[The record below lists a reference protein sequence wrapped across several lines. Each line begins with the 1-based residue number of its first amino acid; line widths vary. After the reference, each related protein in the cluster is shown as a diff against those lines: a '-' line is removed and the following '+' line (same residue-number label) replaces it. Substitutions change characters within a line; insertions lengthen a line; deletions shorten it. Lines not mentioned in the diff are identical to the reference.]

1 MKKVIIDST
10 HINTLE
16 ELHTLIA
23 EKLNFPDYYGK
34 NNDALYDCL
43 TGDIE
48 LPLTVIWNNYYVTKE
63 KLPDEI
69 EDVYLVFQQVAKE
82 ESDFQVV
89 VQ

>member
-1 MKKVIIDST
+1 MKKVIIDSVN
-10 HINTLE
+10 INNLD

-23 EKLNFPDYYGK
+23 EKLDFPTYYGK

-48 LPLTVIWNNYYVTKE
+48 LPLTVIWNNYYITKE
-63 KLPDEI
+63 KLSDAI
-69 EDVYLVFQQVAKE
+69 EDVYLVFQQVAQK